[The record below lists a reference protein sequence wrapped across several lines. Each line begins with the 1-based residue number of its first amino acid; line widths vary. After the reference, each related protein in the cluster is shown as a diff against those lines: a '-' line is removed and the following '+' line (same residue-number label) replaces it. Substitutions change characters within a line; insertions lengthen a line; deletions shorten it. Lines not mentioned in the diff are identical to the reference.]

1 MIKEIPIT
9 EKQLN
14 DHWELIKGHMIPR
27 GVEQQLNTDELNDIS
42 IIERKQNGKYRFKK
56 HHNNKQIKIGDI
68 VKKDDVTATVID
80 IDGDDLCCG
89 IDGEIVIWKID
100 EVKKLK

>member
-1 MIKEIPIT
+1 MKEIPIT
-9 EKQLN
+9 EDQLN
-14 DHWELIKGHMIPR
+14 DHWELIKDHMIP
-27 GVEQQLNTDELNDIS
+27 GGIDQQLNPDKLNDIL
-42 IIERKQNGKYRFKK
+42 IIEKKRNGKYRFKK
-56 HHNNKQIKIGDI
+56 QHNNKQIKVGDR
-68 VKKDDVTATVID
+68 VKKDNATATVID

>member
-1 MIKEIPIT
+1 MKEIPIT
-9 EKQLN
+9 EEQLN
-14 DHWELIKGHMIPR
+14 DHWELIKDHMIPR
-27 GVEQQLNTDELNDIS
+27 GIDQQLNADELNDIS
-42 IIERKQNGKYRFKK
+42 IIEKKRNGKYRFKK
-56 HHNNKQIKIGDI
+56 HHNNKQIKIGDR